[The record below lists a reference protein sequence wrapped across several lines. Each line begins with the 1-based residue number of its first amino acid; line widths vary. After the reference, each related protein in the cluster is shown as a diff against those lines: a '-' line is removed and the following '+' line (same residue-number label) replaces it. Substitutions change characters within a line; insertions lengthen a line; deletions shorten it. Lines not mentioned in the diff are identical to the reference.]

1 VVSRIELS
9 ERNCLSRAVF
19 LFFFNWNKE
28 NKHQVNVI
36 HVYLR
41 TVQSFRVW
49 EMDNLAVA
57 LMQKNSF
64 ILPQIVLGFLSWLG
78 LGMVKWFETY
88 QFGRAPYWVGVIIFG
103 SVRFLPLK
111 NNQTRRQ
118 KKKDPNRTRTS
129 PNRPVWVRFFRP
141 KTGKTYGYFS
151 GFVMGF

>member
-1 VVSRIELS
+1 MDVTCFAQFISLNQKLTRCNCGFTYWVVWKKLPFQSCI
-9 ERNCLSRAVF
+9 F
-19 LFFFNWNKE
+19 FFFNWNKE

-103 SVRFLPLK
+103 SVRFLHK
-111 NNQTRRQ
+111 KMNQTDIINF
-118 KKKDPNRTRTS
+118 KILKPK
-129 PNRPVWVRFFRP
+129 PVQ
-141 KTGKTYGYFS
+141 TD
-151 GFVMGF
+151 

>member
-1 VVSRIELS
+1 MDVTCFAQFISLNQKLTRCNCGFTYWVVWKKLPFQSCI
-9 ERNCLSRAVF
+9 F
-19 LFFFNWNKE
+19 IFFNWNKE

-111 NNQTRRQ
+111 NNQTGRQ
-118 KKKDPNRTRTS
+118 KKEK
-129 PNRPVWVRFFRP
+129 
-141 KTGKTYGYFS
+141 
-151 GFVMGF
+151 